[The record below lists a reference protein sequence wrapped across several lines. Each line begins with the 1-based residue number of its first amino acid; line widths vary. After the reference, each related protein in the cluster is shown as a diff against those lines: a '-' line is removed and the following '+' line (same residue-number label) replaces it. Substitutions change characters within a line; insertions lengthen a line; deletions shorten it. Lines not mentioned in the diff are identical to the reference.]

1 MKRSLAWVLQAVE
14 GTLVGSRH
22 FDTQAADEYLISLEA
37 VTTDSRQCKQGSTY
51 LARIGEETD
60 GHNFVSDA
68 IRQGADVVIVERE
81 VEGADAIQIRVE
93 DATLALGDL
102 ARAHLFDL
110 RKTGPIEVAAV
121 TGSAGK
127 TTTKDLLAR
136 VLSKAGPTVAPI
148 LSFNNE
154 VGCPTTVLQADQNT
168 RYLMLEMGAS
178 GVGHI
183 AYLTAIAPLDVA
195 VVLLV
200 GRAHLGGFGSVENLA
215 AAKGELVQG
224 LVPDGKAVLN
234 FDDHR
239 VREMKRLA
247 PSQVFGFSPEGDS
260 EATFRAENVKLDNKG
275 RASFTLTS
283 PDFHGDVNL
292 RLTGRHQVSNALAAL
307 TCNYAL
313 GLSTADA
320 ISAIEGAVAD
330 SPHRMDIRHLF
341 LSRSSAADAIKSAA
355 DMDPGGFSHFVLL
368 DDSYNANPDSLKAAF
383 STAKNLQEPGQRLL
397 MVLGEML
404 ELGEESEMIHAEVG
418 VLAAEAKPDCVVL
431 VGPGARGYNKDD
443 QLNTEVIVVKDP
455 AAAFEELR
463 QNMLKGDL
471 VLIKGSYGSGV
482 WKVADLLIASSV
494 GSGSELNEIQE

>member
-14 GTLVGSRH
+14 GTLVGSQH
-22 FDTQAADEYLISLEA
+22 FDTQAANKYLISLEA

-51 LARIGEETD
+51 LARIGEEMD
-60 GHNFVSDA
+60 GHNFVPDA
-68 IRQGADVVIVERE
+68 VHQGADVVIVERE
-81 VEGADAIQIRVE
+81 VKGVDAVQIRVE

-102 ARAHLFDL
+102 ARAHLFEL
-110 RKTGPIEVAAV
+110 RKSGLIQVAAV

-136 VLSKAGPTVAPI
+136 VLSMAGPTVAPI

-183 AYLTAIAPLDVA
+183 TYLTEIAPLDVA

-224 LVPDGKAVLN
+224 LVSDGKAVLN
-234 FDDHR
+234 YDDQR
-239 VREMKRLA
+239 VSEMKRLA
-247 PSQVFGFSPEGDS
+247 PGQVFGFSPSGDA
-260 EATFRAENVKLDNKG
+260 EATFRADNVKLDDQG

-283 PDFHGDVNL
+283 PDFHGDVTL

-313 GLSTADA
+313 GLPTADA
-320 ISAIEGAVAD
+320 VLAIEGAVAD
-330 SPHRMDIRHLF
+330 SPHRMDIRRL
-341 LSRSSAADAIKSAA
+341 LLTRPSASDAKELASDVNSDDSVSIA
-355 DMDPGGFSHFVLL
+355 LL

-383 STAKNLQEPGQRLL
+383 PTAKSLQEPGQRLV

-404 ELGEESEMIHAEVG
+404 ELGDESETIHAEVG
-418 VLAAEAKPDCVVL
+418 VLAADAKPDRVIL
-431 VGPGARGYNKDD
+431 VGPGARGYNKDN
-443 QLNTEVIVVKDP
+443 QLNTEVTIAEDP
-455 AAAFEELR
+455 AAALEALR
-463 QNMLKGDL
+463 QNILEGDL

-494 GSGSELNEIQE
+494 GSISELNENQE